1 MTNKTHSGY
10 LKRFFTTFLLLV
22 LAFGC
27 LNFMV
32 DPYALFGTPRIKGVS
47 ELKPAAATRL
57 RLSKPYQVRRYKPK
71 TVIAGNSRP
80 EMGLDPEHQC
90 WPDAVKPIYNLGLPG
105 IGVYRQ
111 ARSIQHAIYDRDVA
125 LILWGLDFSD
135 FLSTRGKR
143 PVTVQW
149 PPAAQ
154 TYESSLVVDANGE
167 KNSYYRVYFLK
178 TYLETLISLD
188 TTADSLKTILQQHNR
203 LSSNRLENGFNPAKD
218 YVPIIRSEG
227 QRVLFQQKMAEI
239 QKRFSRPGQSVGAE
253 NGRNTRQFRSLEYLL
268 KGIDGR
274 KTQVYLF
281 INPYHIDYLSAI
293 YNNGLWEQFEQWK
306 LRLLEIADSHQVPL
320 WDFSLITRYNSEP
333 APASDSAA
341 NELKWFWE
349 PAHYKQEVGD
359 LMLASMVP
367 GWCEPMPE
375 EAVGVKLEAD
385 NIDEV
390 LKNERAKIDKI
401 TGKAK

>member
-10 LKRFFTTFLLLV
+10 LKRFSISFLLLV
-22 LAFGC
+22 LGFGC
-27 LNFMV
+27 LNFIL
-32 DPYALFGTPRIKGVS
+32 DPYALFGTPRIEGVS
-47 ELKPAAATRL
+47 QLKPAAATRL
-57 RLSKPYQVRRYKPK
+57 RLSKPYQVRRYGPK

-80 EMGLDPEHQC
+80 EMGLNPGHQC

-111 ARSIQHAIYDRDVA
+111 ARSIQHAIYDRDVV

-154 TYESSLVVDANGE
+154 TYESDLVVAANGLE
-167 KNSYYRVYFLK
+167 NKYYRFNSLK

-188 TTADSLKTILQQHNR
+188 TTVDSLKTVLQQGNR

-218 YVPIIRSEG
+218 YVSIIRNEG

-239 QKRFSRPGQSVGAE
+239 QKRFSRPSQSVDAE
-253 NGRNTRQFRSLEYLL
+253 NGGNTRQFRSLEYLL
-268 KGIDGR
+268 EGVDGR

-333 APASDSAA
+333 APASDVAA
-341 NELKWFWE
+341 DGLKWFWE

-367 GWCEPMPE
+367 GWCEQMPE
-375 EAVGVKLEAD
+375 EPVGIKLKPD

-390 LKNERAKIDKI
+390 LKNERAKIDNI
-401 TGKAK
+401 AGKVK